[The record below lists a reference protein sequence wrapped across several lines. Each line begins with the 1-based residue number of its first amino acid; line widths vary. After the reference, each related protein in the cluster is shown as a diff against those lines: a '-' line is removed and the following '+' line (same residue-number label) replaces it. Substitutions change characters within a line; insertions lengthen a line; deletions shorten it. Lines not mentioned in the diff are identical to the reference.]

1 MPEVAQAQDT
11 FKIETLGQKM
21 ALTYAVL
28 LVPSVFL
35 LIHSVQSGIS
45 LSDLV
50 SSAWKIPLLQSE
62 VLSAKTLRIVA
73 DGTCF
78 LMIALAGLWYVQGWR
93 GLSKL
98 QTSDRWTAPSLK
110 KLLTWVAICGLCLVA
125 VIPFHSRD
133 LYGYINR
140 GTQQAFYNLNPYLF
154 TVSDI
159 PDWQTDPMFHS
170 HWVSNPCPYG
180 FFFALLAKGLVALS
194 FKHFWAAFLLFKLV
208 SLGVHLGTTALVYR
222 LSAQLNLAS
231 PWLNAYLYGM
241 SPLMLLHL
249 VGNGHNDGLVALT
262 LLGAFSLALSRRWN
276 GAAWPVLVAS
286 ILTKYLAVLAAPF
299 LAVLAWRRYGW
310 QAVFLGGTFGVLM
323 LFILSW
329 PYVATAPG
337 GLAGFPWDRMQ
348 ENATLAQHSFHAM
361 VNRLVLYGGKAVPI
375 LLGSKDAINGGVKVV
390 LLGGFGLFYL
400 GALWRYLRAGTA
412 RLAEAWVRWVS
423 AAMVL
428 VLVLVSPKFHGWYLG
443 MVFPL
448 VLLMAEGGFL
458 RRFVLG
464 MTLVQLV
471 GFTPLENLHIGNY
484 LILTVAPFLWAW
496 KTQGRQNN
504 VGIQGA

>member
-11 FKIETLGQKM
+11 FKIETFGKKT

-28 LVPSVFL
+28 LIPTVLL
-35 LIHSVQSGIS
+35 LIHSAQSGIS
-45 LSDLV
+45 ISDLV
-50 SSAWKIPLLQSE
+50 SSAWKLPLLQSE
-62 VLSAKTLRIVA
+62 GLSSKTLRIVA
-73 DGTCF
+73 DSTCF
-78 LMIALAGLWYVQGWR
+78 VMIALAGLWYVQGWWR
-93 GLSKL
+93 FSTLRER
-98 QTSDRWTAPSLK
+98 DHWTAPRLK
-110 KLLTWVAICGLCLVA
+110 ELLTWVAICGFFLVA

-140 GTQQAFYNLNPYLF
+140 GAQQVFYSLNPYLF

-194 FKHFWAAFLLFKLV
+194 FKHFWVAFLLFKTV

-222 LSAQLNLAS
+222 LSNQLKLPS

-262 LLGAFSLALSRRWN
+262 LLGAFSLALGRRWHW
-276 GAAWPVLVAS
+276 ASWPVLVVS

-299 LAVLAWRRYGW
+299 LAVLVWRRYGLR
-310 QAVFLGGTFGVLM
+310 AVFLGSALGVLM
-323 LFILSW
+323 LAILAW
-329 PYVATAPG
+329 PYVATVPG
-337 GLAGFPWDRMQ
+337 GLAGFPWERMQ
-348 ENATLAQHSFHAM
+348 ENATLAQHSFHSL
-361 VNRLVLYGGKAVPI
+361 VNRLVFYGGKLLPF
-375 LLGSKDAINGGVKVV
+375 LLGGQEAINWGVKVL
-390 LLGGFGLFYL
+390 LLGGFGLFYM
-400 GALWRYLRAGTA
+400 GALWSYLRVGAE
-412 RLAEAWVRWVS
+412 RLAEDWVRWVGGV
-423 AAMVL
+423 MVL
-428 VLVLVSPKFHGWYLG
+428 LLVLVSPKFHGWYLG

-448 VLLMAEGGFL
+448 VLLMAERGFL

-464 MTLVQLV
+464 MTLVQLA

-484 LILTVAPFLWAW
+484 LILTVAPLVWAW
-496 KTQGRQNN
+496 KTQGGQKER
-504 VGIQGA
+504 GFQGA